1 MRVEGLSVPYSIPAD
16 NIMSVVLM
24 VCALLSIMIVMRS
37 NKILLLRI
45 RALFI
50 RTTNL
55 SNYRHTIQDSRDE
68 LFLTGVAVLS
78 MALLSYS
85 TQMTYFYSDHILQ
98 PYIVMLI
105 YAGIFT
111 AFFMLKK
118 LLYMLTIPVYCTIPE
133 WRTWKYT
140 FRFIPA
146 LYGLLI
152 LPITLIHI
160 YLRLS
165 FKITLILVFTAIT
178 IGLFTKIYNAW
189 SIFFRR
195 KRLYVPFFLYLCTL
209 EIAPLALLAGT
220 LLSVAE
226 ALKG

>member
-16 NIMSVVLM
+16 NIMSVVLI
-24 VCALLSIMIVMRS
+24 VCTLLSAMIVMRS
-37 NKILLLRI
+37 NKVLLLRI

-55 SNYRHTIQDSRDE
+55 SNYRHTVQDSRDE
-68 LFLTGVAVLS
+68 LFLTGIAIFS

-85 TQMTYFYSDHILQ
+85 TQMTYFYSDDLLK
-98 PYIVMLI
+98 PYIVILI
-105 YAGIFT
+105 YAGIYT

-118 LLYMLTIPVYCTIPE
+118 LLYMLTIPVYCIIPE

-152 LPITLIHI
+152 LPVTLIHI
-160 YLRLS
+160 YLHLN

-178 IGLFTKIYNAW
+178 IGVFTKIYNAW
-189 SIFFRR
+189 GIFFR
-195 KRLYVPFFLYLCTL
+195 KKKLYVPFFLYLCTL
-209 EIAPLALLAGT
+209 EIVPLALLAGT

>member
-24 VCALLSIMIVMRS
+24 VCALLSAMIVMRS

-85 TQMTYFYSDHILQ
+85 AQMTYFYSDHILP
-98 PYIVMLI
+98 PYIVILI
-105 YAGIFT
+105 YAGIYA

-118 LLYMLTIPVYCTIPE
+118 LLYMLTIPVYCIIPE
-133 WRTWKYT
+133 WRAWKYT

-146 LYGLLI
+146 MYGILI
-152 LPITLIHI
+152 LPVTIIHI
-160 YLRLS
+160 YLHLD
-165 FKITLILVFTAIT
+165 FKTTIILVLTAVT

-189 SIFFRR
+189 SIFFRK

-209 EIAPLALLAGT
+209 ETAPLALLAGT

>member
-24 VCALLSIMIVMRS
+24 VCALLSAMIVMRS
-37 NKILLLRI
+37 NKVLLLRV

-55 SNYRHTIQDSRDE
+55 SNYRHTVQDSRDE

-78 MALLSYS
+78 MALLSFS
-85 TQMTYFYSDHILQ
+85 AQTTYFSSDHILP
-98 PYIVMLI
+98 PYILMLT
-105 YAGIFT
+105 YAGIFS
-111 AFFMLKK
+111 AFFMIKK

-133 WRTWKYT
+133 WRAWKYT

-146 LYGLLI
+146 MYGLLI
-152 LPITLIHI
+152 LPVTLIHI
-160 YLRLS
+160 YLHLN
-165 FKITLILVFTAIT
+165 FKITLILILTAVT

-189 SIFFRR
+189 SIFFRK

-209 EIAPLALLAGT
+209 ETAPLALLAGT